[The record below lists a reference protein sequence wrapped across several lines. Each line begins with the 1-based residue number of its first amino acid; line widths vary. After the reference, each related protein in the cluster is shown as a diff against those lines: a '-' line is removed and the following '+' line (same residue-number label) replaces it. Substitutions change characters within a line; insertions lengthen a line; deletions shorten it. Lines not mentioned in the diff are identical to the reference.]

1 MEIIKYSLIVIT
13 FSCMSLITTLT
24 TNYVTLKGSSLQ
36 GSSVVGNAIIGKLD
50 PTKELTLTIV
60 TGSLSNTQLVSSYYR
75 TVKGIRVFDETDF
88 DLKLASSVGV
98 FSKEFKTAFIHYECN
113 PQDARDKVC
122 FAINSDIFIPQ
133 SLQAAIIG
141 VLGLE
146 DMNTMIP
153 N

>member
-1 MEIIKYSLIVIT
+1 
-13 FSCMSLITTLT
+13 MSLITTLR

-36 GSSVVGNAIIGKLD
+36 DSLVVGNAIIGKLD
-50 PTKELTLTIV
+50 PTTVLTLTIV
-60 TGSLSNTQLVSSYYR
+60 TGSSSNTQLVASYYR

-88 DLKLASSVGV
+88 DLKLASRVGV
-98 FSKEFKTAFIHYECN
+98 LSKEFKTSFIHYECGPN
-113 PQDARDKVC
+113 DAKDKIC

-141 VLGLE
+141 LE

-153 N
+153 S